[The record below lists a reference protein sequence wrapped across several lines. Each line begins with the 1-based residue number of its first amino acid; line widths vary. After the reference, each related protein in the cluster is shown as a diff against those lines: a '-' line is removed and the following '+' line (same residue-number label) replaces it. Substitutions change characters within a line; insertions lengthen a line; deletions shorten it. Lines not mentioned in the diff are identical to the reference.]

1 MHVDGHRRMKKDRDK
16 SRRSSFSF
24 SLSYLRWGCVTR
36 HNMVR
41 GQVLVHS
48 TKLEQGHSSLVQVHS
63 MVLEH
68 SNRCDDTSSAG
79 DAGNH
84 VVAGSKGL
92 EHSKD
97 LVHNRLVQEHSR
109 KQELVHSR
117 LVQEHSMAP
126 VQDNMVRSRTSS

>member
-1 MHVDGHRRMKKDRDK
+1 
-16 SRRSSFSF
+16 
-24 SLSYLRWGCVTR
+24 
-36 HNMVR
+36 MVL
-41 GQVLVHS
+41 GPVLGHS
-48 TKLEQGHSSLVQVHS
+48 TILEQEHSSLAPVHS

-68 SNRCDDTSSAG
+68 SNRCDGTSSAG
-79 DAGNH
+79 DAGSR

-117 LVQEHSMAP
+117 LVLEHSMAP